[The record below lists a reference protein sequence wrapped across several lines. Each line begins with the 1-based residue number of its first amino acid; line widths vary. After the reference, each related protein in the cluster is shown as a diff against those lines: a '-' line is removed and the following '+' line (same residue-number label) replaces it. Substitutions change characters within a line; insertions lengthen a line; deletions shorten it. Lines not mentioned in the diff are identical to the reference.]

1 MHRKRNFFEIFKKIS
16 RSAYIWADFGGF
28 RDYPAR
34 SRRADGRVCA
44 AREYPSA
51 YVARTK
57 SADFRSFCSSPRHP
71 PRIPVMQQL
80 LHTARSKAVPL
91 LPVPPLLRTVVRR
104 RTLPTRHICPL
115 SADSGVYHAA
125 IRERIPHIGAF
136 FVVLRCSAVVLPLSA
151 SLLHTVDPCASRLP
165 RLTPAALHPH
175 SVSRTSRVTR
185 LRRFAPS
192 LRRFAPP
199 LHRKKRLGDF
209 LRAAFHI
216 PFTASGGF
224 QTPEGK
230 KRAPPCRV
238 KQG

>member
-1 MHRKRNFFEIFKKIS
+1 MHRKRNFFEKIKKIS

-71 PRIPVMQQL
+71 PPRIPVMQQL
-80 LHTARSKAVPL
+80 LRTARSKAVPL

-175 SVSRTSRVTR
+175 SVSRVSPHYRLTAPLLSRCAPP
-185 LRRFAPS
+185 LRRAK
-192 LRRFAPP
+192 AP
-199 LHRKKRLGDF
+199 LHRKKRSGDF
-209 LRAAFHI
+209 SSRFSYSVYRFRQI
-216 PFTASGGF
+216 PN
-224 QTPEGK
+224 P
-230 KRAPPCRV
+230 RR
-238 KQG
+238 